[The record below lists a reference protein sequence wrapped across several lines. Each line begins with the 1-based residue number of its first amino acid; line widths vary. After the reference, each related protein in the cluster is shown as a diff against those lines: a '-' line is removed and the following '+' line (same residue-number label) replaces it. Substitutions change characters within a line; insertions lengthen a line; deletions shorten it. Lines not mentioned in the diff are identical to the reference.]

1 MEKQSQFY
9 WSILPYL
16 ASLRGTKFC
25 EMEEK
30 VTGIYSGI
38 STAGINDDYSFQ
50 PADNKTKTN
59 VAAS

>member
-16 ASLRGTKFC
+16 ASLRETKFC

-38 STAGINDDYSFQ
+38 LTAGINDDYSFH
-50 PADNKTKTN
+50 PTYNKSKTN